1 MMKRIFTLL
10 IVFFSITIFGQKI
23 KVVDDETGFPIS
35 EVAIYNKTLTISMI
49 TNDDGFADVSNF
61 NKQDLLLF
69 SHVSYSTF
77 STTIKKLKKA
87 NYVVKLTKKNAQL
100 DEVVLSV
107 FKKQEKTTRI
117 AEQTVAITKEDILK
131 ESPQTSADLLASI
144 PGIKVQK
151 SQFGGGSPVLRGME
165 SNRVLLVVDGVR
177 MNNAIYRKGHLQN
190 SITISPSIL
199 ERTEIVF
206 GPSSVIYGSD
216 ALGGV
221 IHYYTRTP
229 KTAEKET
236 IKSNFFSRFGTVN
249 HEITTSL
256 SAEFRLNNWA
266 SFTSYTQSLFGDLTM
281 GKNRNH
287 GFKNWG
293 LVPFYSKNI
302 DQNYFAN
309 PTVNSDPNIQR
320 NTGYEQKDFLQKFY
334 IPFSEKTT
342 VMVNLQY
349 STSSNIPRFDKLME
363 LKSGSLKFAEWY
375 YGPQERFLAST
386 QFSINPEKNWLDSG
400 TITISYQNIKESRV
414 QRKFND
420 LKRMYRNEKV
430 DVYTLNGDF
439 SVPLTN
445 DKNRNL
451 SYGFELAYNDV
462 KSISEGK
469 IIAPSSNKIVGLVGD
484 FTVQSRFPD
493 GGSSY
498 TSSAIYV
505 DYRQDV
511 SPKSTLNTG
520 IRLTNTNLNAKW
532 IDQTFIALSNPDI
545 ELTNTALTATIGYV
559 FKPTKNWQ
567 LNSVISSGFRSPNI
581 DDVGKIREKNGNV
594 TLPNVALKPEFA
606 YNTEIGVLKFFN
618 QRRFSF
624 GFNTYYTLLDNY
636 ITREANGNTILY
648 DGEIGNVVK
657 NINKGTAY
665 ITGFTA
671 NYFGRINHNWKTSGF
686 ITYTKGRTFDSKEP
700 MSSIPPLFGKFEITY
715 RKNKVELSADYR
727 FNAKKDIKDY
737 NISEGIDNH
746 EQSPIINANATNP
759 VDKYYGT
766 PSWQTLGLNGK
777 YNLNQNFWIQGKV
790 SNLFDEHYKEF
801 ASGVSAPGRNFSV
814 ALHATF

>member
-10 IVFFSITIFGQKI
+10 IVFYSITVFGQKI

-414 QRKFND
+414 QRKFNN
-420 LKRMYRNEKV
+420 LK
-430 DVYTLNGDF
+430 
-439 SVPLTN
+439 
-445 DKNRNL
+445 
-451 SYGFELAYNDV
+451 
-462 KSISEGK
+462 
-469 IIAPSSNKIVGLVGD
+469 
-484 FTVQSRFPD
+484 
-493 GGSSY
+493 
-498 TSSAIYV
+498 
-505 DYRQDV
+505 
-511 SPKSTLNTG
+511 
-520 IRLTNTNLNAKW
+520 
-532 IDQTFIALSNPDI
+532 
-545 ELTNTALTATIGYV
+545 
-559 FKPTKNWQ
+559 
-567 LNSVISSGFRSPNI
+567 
-581 DDVGKIREKNGNV
+581 
-594 TLPNVALKPEFA
+594 
-606 YNTEIGVLKFFN
+606 
-618 QRRFSF
+618 
-624 GFNTYYTLLDNY
+624 
-636 ITREANGNTILY
+636 
-648 DGEIGNVVK
+648 
-657 NINKGTAY
+657 
-665 ITGFTA
+665 
-671 NYFGRINHNWKTSGF
+671 
-686 ITYTKGRTFDSKEP
+686 
-700 MSSIPPLFGKFEITY
+700 
-715 RKNKVELSADYR
+715 
-727 FNAKKDIKDY
+727 
-737 NISEGIDNH
+737 
-746 EQSPIINANATNP
+746 
-759 VDKYYGT
+759 
-766 PSWQTLGLNGK
+766 
-777 YNLNQNFWIQGKV
+777 
-790 SNLFDEHYKEF
+790 
-801 ASGVSAPGRNFSV
+801 
-814 ALHATF
+814 